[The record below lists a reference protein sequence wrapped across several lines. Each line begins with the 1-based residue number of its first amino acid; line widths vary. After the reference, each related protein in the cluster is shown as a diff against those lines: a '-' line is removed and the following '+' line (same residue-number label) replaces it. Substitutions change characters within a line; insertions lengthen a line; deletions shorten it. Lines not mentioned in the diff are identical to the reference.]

1 MLISV
6 IVAHPDD
13 EVLGCGGTIAR
24 HVEQGDIVNLL
35 TLSDGV
41 SSRKNNFENSIDI
54 VERHSALLHAA
65 KILNI
70 NEVESLAY
78 PDNQFDVV
86 PRLDIIKSIEKF
98 LAKNKYDIVYTH
110 CGNDLNI
117 DHRVTYESTLTACR
131 PLPGKTISQ
140 IRCFETVS
148 STEWALHSGDSFKPN
163 LHINISSFF
172 DKKISALQAYITE
185 MRAAPHS
192 RSFEN
197 VSALA
202 KYRGMSVGFE
212 LAESFYVERYLIK

>member
-41 SSRKNNFENSIDI
+41 SSRENNSKNSIDI
-54 VERHSALLHAA
+54 AERHSALLRAA
-65 KILNI
+65 QILNI
-70 NEVESLAY
+70 NEVESLDY
-78 PDNQFDVV
+78 PDNKFDIV

-98 LAKNKYDIVYTH
+98 LGKNKYEIVYTH
-110 CGNDLNI
+110 CGCDLNI
-117 DHRVTYESTLTACR
+117 DHRITYESVLTACR
-131 PLPGKTISQ
+131 PQPNTTINQ

-148 STEWALHSGDSFKPN
+148 STELAPHSGNSFKPN
-163 LHINISSFF
+163 LHIDISSFF
-172 DKKISALQAYITE
+172 DKKISALHAYITE
-185 MRAAPHS
+185 MREVPHS
-192 RSFEN
+192 RSFDN
-197 VSALA
+197 ISALA
-202 KYRGMSVGFE
+202 KYRGMSVGFK

>member
-41 SSRKNNFENSIDI
+41 SSRENNSENSIYI
-54 VERHSALLHAA
+54 AERHSALLHAA
-65 KILNI
+65 QILNI
-70 NEVESLAY
+70 NEVESLDY
-78 PDNQFDVV
+78 PDNKFDIV

-98 LAKNKYDIVYTH
+98 LGKKNYDIVYTH

-117 DHRVTYESTLTACR
+117 DHRITYESVLTACR
-131 PLPGKTISQ
+131 PLPNKTINQ

-148 STEWALHSGDSFKPN
+148 STEWALHSGNSFKPN
-163 LHINISSFF
+163 LHIDISSFF

-185 MRAAPHS
+185 MREAPHS